1 MAGFETAPPVAAM
14 SNLDLWFRRMTLGD
28 VERVMK
34 IEQEVYEFPWTERI
48 FSDCIRVG
56 YYCWLAL
63 QQQNIVGHAVI
74 SVTAGESHMLN
85 LSIASEHQGKGFGR
99 QFIEFLISEAQAK
112 QAQTMLLE
120 VRPSNTAAINCYNAA
135 GFNEIGSRKDY
146 YPAREGR
153 EDALLFARQIV
164 ATDDALN

>member
-1 MAGFETAPPVAAM
+1 M
-14 SNLDLWFRRMTLGD
+14 STLDLWFRRMTLGD

-34 IEQEVYEFPWTERI
+34 VEQEVYEFPWTEQI

-63 QQQNIVGHAVI
+63 QRQNIVGHAVI
-74 SVTAGESHMLN
+74 SVTSGESHMLN
-85 LSIASEHQGKGFGR
+85 LSIANEYQRRGFGK
-99 QFIEFLISEAQAK
+99 QFIEFLVKEAEAK

-146 YPAREGR
+146 YPAPEGR
-153 EDALLFARQIV
+153 EDALLFARHIV
-164 ATDDALN
+164 ATNDVLN

>member
-1 MAGFETAPPVAAM
+1 
-14 SNLDLWFRRMTLGD
+14 MTRGD

-34 IEQEVYEFPWTERI
+34 VEEEIYEFTWTDKI

-56 YYCWLAL
+56 YSCWLAL

-74 SVTAGESHMLN
+74 SVTEGESHMLN
-85 LSIASEHQGKGFGR
+85 LSIARAHQRKGFGR
-99 QFIEFLISEAQAK
+99 QFIEFLIQEAQAN

-120 VRPSNTAAINCYNAA
+120 VRPSNTVAISCYNSA

-146 YPAREGR
+146 YPAPEGR
-153 EDALLFARQIV
+153 EDALLFARHIV
-164 ATDDALN
+164 ANNNALKN

>member
-1 MAGFETAPPVAAM
+1 M
-14 SNLDLWFRRMTLGD
+14 STLDLWFRRMTLGD

-34 IEQEVYEFPWTERI
+34 VEQEVYEFPWTERI

-63 QQQNIVGHAVI
+63 QRQNIVGHAVI
-74 SVTAGESHMLN
+74 SVTSGESHMLN
-85 LSIASEHQGKGFGR
+85 LSIANEYQRRGFGK
-99 QFIEFLISEAQAK
+99 QFIEFLVKEAEAK

-146 YPAREGR
+146 YPAPEGR
-153 EDALLFARQIV
+153 EDALLFARHIV
-164 ATDDALN
+164 ATNDVLN